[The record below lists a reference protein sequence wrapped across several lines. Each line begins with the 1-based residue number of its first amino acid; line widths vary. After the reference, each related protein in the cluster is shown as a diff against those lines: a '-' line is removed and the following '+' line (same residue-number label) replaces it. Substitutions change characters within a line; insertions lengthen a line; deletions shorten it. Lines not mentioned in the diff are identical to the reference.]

1 MGFYERHMLIC
12 VNEREE
18 GQMCCN
24 AHGAAKMLDV
34 AKDRVKALQID
45 GPGKVRVN
53 KSGCLGRCDK
63 GPVAVVYPEGV
74 WYSYVDEE
82 DIHEIVDS
90 HLAKGVVVERLK
102 V

>member
-1 MGFYERHMLIC
+1 MSFYQRHMLFC

-18 GQMCCN
+18 GQMCCSAN
-24 AHGAAKMLDV
+24 GAAKMLDF
-34 AKDRVKALQID
+34 AKDRVKALQLD

-53 KSGCLGRCDK
+53 KSGCLGRCDQ

-82 DIHEIVDS
+82 DIQEIVDS
-90 HLAKGVVVERLK
+90 HLAKGQVVERLK
-102 V
+102 I